1 MAPRPQVPN
10 GSRAM
15 PAAVT
20 VATLAAMKS
29 RGEPIVCLTCY
40 DASFARLL
48 ETAGVDLL
56 LVGDSLGMVLQG
68 HPSTVPVTVEQM
80 VYHSACVARGRSRAL
95 LVTDLPFLA
104 CATPERAFDSAAR
117 LLQEG
122 GAQVVKLEGGASVL
136 PTVRRLTEQGVA
148 VCAHLGLL
156 PQSVNRLGGYRFQGR
171 DPDSAERIHQD
182 ALALEEAGASL
193 LVLECVPAALA
204 TAIAQSLRIPVIG
217 IGAGNGCDGQVL
229 VLHDLLGLI
238 LGRPPSFSRDFL
250 RGRSSVAEALAAYV
264 AAVRD
269 RSFPGPDETP
279 Y

>member
-1 MAPRPQVPN
+1 
-10 GSRAM
+10 M

-29 RGEPIVCLTCY
+29 RGDPIACLTCY

-48 ETAGVDLL
+48 EAAGVDLL

-68 HPSTVPVTVEQM
+68 HRSTVPVTVEQM
-80 VYHSACVARGRSRAL
+80 AYHSACVDRGRSRAL
-95 LVTDLPFLA
+95 LVADLPFLA
-104 CATPERAFDSAAR
+104 CATPERAIDSAAR

-122 GAQVVKLEGGASVL
+122 GAQVVKLEGGAALL

-148 VCAHLGLL
+148 VCGHLGLL

-171 DPDSAERIHQD
+171 EPEAAERIRQD

-193 LVLECVPAALA
+193 LVLECVPATLA
-204 TAIAQSLRIPVIG
+204 TTITRALRIPVIG

-229 VLHDLLGLI
+229 VLHDMLGLNP
-238 LGRPPSFSRDFL
+238 GRPPSFSRDFL
-250 RGRSSVAEALAAYV
+250 KGRDSVAEALAAYV
-264 AAVRD
+264 AAVRE

>member
-1 MAPRPQVPN
+1 M
-10 GSRAM
+10 S
-15 PAAVT
+15 AAVT

-40 DASFARLL
+40 DASFARLM
-48 ETAGVDLL
+48 EAAGVDLL
-56 LVGDSLGMVLQG
+56 LVGDTLGMVLQG
-68 HPSTVPVTVEQM
+68 RPSTIPVTVDQV

-95 LVTDLPFLA
+95 QVADLPFLA
-104 CATPERAFDSAAR
+104 YATPERAFDNAAR

-122 GAQVVKLEGGASVL
+122 GAQVVKLEGGATVL

-156 PQSVNRLGGYRFQGR
+156 PQSVHRLGGYRFAGR
-171 DPDSAERIHQD
+171 DPDSAQRILEE
-182 ALALEEAGASL
+182 ALALEAAGAGL

-204 TAIAQSLRIPVIG
+204 TSLSQTLRIPVIG

-229 VLHDLLGLI
+229 VLHDMLGLNPD
-238 LGRPPSFSRDFL
+238 RPPSFSRDFL
-250 RGRSSVAEALAAYV
+250 KGRGSVAEALAAYV

-269 RSFPGPDETP
+269 RSFPGPDETL

>member
-1 MAPRPQVPN
+1 MPSAP
-10 GSRAM
+10 
-15 PAAVT
+15 VT

-80 VYHSACVARGRSRAL
+80 AYHTASVARGRSRAL
-95 LVTDLPFLA
+95 LVADLPFLA

-122 GAQVVKLEGGASVL
+122 GAQVVKLEGGAAVVS
-136 PTVRRLTEQGVA
+136 TVRRLTEQGVA

-156 PQSVNRLGGYRFQGR
+156 PQSVNQLGGYRFQGR
-171 DPDSAERIHQD
+171 DPDSAERIRQD

-204 TAIAQSLRIPVIG
+204 TEIAQTLRIPVIG

-229 VLHDLLGLI
+229 VLHDLLGLNPA
-238 LGRPPSFSRDFL
+238 RPPSFSRDFL
-250 RGRSSVAEALAAYV
+250 KGRGSVAEALAAYV

>member
-1 MAPRPQVPN
+1 MSSAPI
-10 GSRAM
+10 
-15 PAAVT
+15 T

-48 ETAGVDLL
+48 DVAGVDML

-68 HPSTVPVTVEQM
+68 HSTTVPVTVEQIS
-80 VYHSACVARGRSRAL
+80 YHSACVARGQRRAL
-95 LVTDLPFLA
+95 IVADLPFLA
-104 CATPERAFDSAAR
+104 SATPERAVASAAR
-117 LLQEG
+117 LMQEG
-122 GAQVVKLEGGASVL
+122 GAQVVKLEGGAPML

-156 PQSVNRLGGYRFQGR
+156 PQAVNRIGGYRFQGR
-171 DPDSAERIHQD
+171 DPASADAIRED
-182 ALALEEAGASL
+182 ALALQEAGASL

-204 TAIAQSLRIPVIG
+204 SEISRSLAIPVIG

-229 VLHDLLGLI
+229 VLHDMLGLNP
-238 LGRPPSFSRDFL
+238 GRPPSFSRDFL
-250 RGRSSVAEALAAYV
+250 KGRGSAAEALADYV